1 MHQLFIKNDLF
12 FTLIKRIL
20 LSLLLLLSSSL
31 FAGTEPNNICTSA
44 NLVNLNTQS
53 NGSLR
58 RNNPNQDR
66 NDYYYFVAPANG
78 TINITT
84 SGFTG
89 DMDGY
94 LYNSNCSTELTRD
107 ESSSAN
113 IDITYNVSAGTTY
126 KIRLYASSGNSTY
139 SLNITFGPTFS
150 GDNYKNFSILYTE
163 NLRGDIRQI
172 GNTIL
177 GRSSNGSTICP
188 GNTTN
193 NADNNLITGYWDVDG
208 DNSTV
213 NSSTSNLEIPAGATI
228 KKAYLYW
235 QGRTTSTNSA
245 KASQI
250 KFKAPGN
257 NYVTLTAPSANMRW
271 DGSRGDY
278 FPYQGSVEI
287 TNYMN
292 GSGTYTVGD
301 LTTYAGERLDG
312 LGAYG
317 AWSMVVVYT
326 KDDETLRN
334 VTIYDGYKTIATNNS
349 ENFTLSGFLTPSK
362 GAVNSKFLIF
372 TGEGDVDLEGDY
384 VTMNG
389 TRLTRFNDNST
400 NASEYNT
407 FSASITKDNAY
418 VTTRSPACQNNLGID
433 IHTYDVGSTG
443 LNIIKNSN
451 TSASLTIGTNSDVYY
466 LSVFAFATQLYEPR
480 VCYYIDRISD
490 DSNKTIFENKKFV
503 NPIEANKNYAFNLW
517 VANMKKSAADTDIET
532 AKLVQVYLNMT
543 NMDYTENSTYIQN
556 LGTSLKSFISD
567 TPNNDIGEYDNNKS
581 TWRLGIG
588 ATSSQGGTI
597 EPASAFTDD
606 SKKAF
611 ITLQSKFLVENNT
624 SSLNLLDH
632 FSFKASFQT
641 DSITIGSDNAQ
652 LIEQCIELNTTATI
666 YQPPLG
672 IFNVTNQSANVA
684 AGDPTD
690 GKDITN
696 ALWAQISGKPFSVQI
711 VALEENK
718 ITPKAFTG
726 NVILDLVDSTNITD
740 EQSTCTNA
748 PLLQRYTNPNPKT
761 NLFIDE
767 STKLFNL
774 QYDKAQQNS
783 RFRIKFYDFSNIAN
797 IDNQCSVSNT
807 SANINGV
814 PQCFNA
820 MNKVKQYFPLCSD
833 DYTNVCVSNQQGGN
847 DDWRCYECMAG
858 STTPVCSRDNFAIR
872 PERYSINLNET
883 TLIGGKQY
891 RFDLN
896 ATLFGTD
903 FNVSGYNQTITQ
915 DLDKNVS
922 EGLLLPATCVALNA
936 DRTALA
942 TPVTFTE
949 GRNQTTLYT
958 YNNVGDVT
966 IGIDD
971 NLWTQVDRSLY
982 STKTFSDCIEND
994 ARNTANADGQIGCR
1008 LSGGKTFSFLPKK
1021 FNNTLTLQNFN
1032 NGNFTY
1038 ISNNNDMNMS
1048 ALALFSPSAIL
1059 DDNITIA
1066 TNYTAGCFARDIN
1079 YTISLINNP
1088 ATWLN
1093 GEPNATS
1100 RIRYF
1105 EDGNTSN
1112 FENNNTIGTAT
1123 FSSTEGNF
1131 TNGTAANLKMLFN
1144 LTRDINRTDEPFKI
1158 ARNDFNINTVI
1169 DQNNTTGNDFNRT
1182 NDQNTTFYYGRVYS
1196 TDYRGPKEGI
1206 ATNIRYEV
1214 YCKDCN
1220 RTAFN
1225 INGAQ
1230 SPTSLSW
1237 YTNTLHVNNDG
1248 NVTTF
1253 SSRGTTWINN
1263 ADTTTSGTIT
1273 NGVETNNLTNATD
1286 PYTDRIQMTPSSWL
1300 LYNAF
1305 NAAATTNDFNVEFVR
1320 SGSWAGQGNLG
1331 KTVDVNSSVRPN
1343 RRMEW

>member
-31 FAGTEPNNICTSA
+31 FAETEPNNTCTSA

-58 RNNPNQDR
+58 SNNPNQDR
-66 NDYYYFVAPANG
+66 YDYYYFVAPANG

-94 LYNSNCSTELTRD
+94 LYNSDCSTELTSD

-113 IDITYNVSAGTTY
+113 INITYNVSAGTTY

-177 GRSSNGSTICP
+177 GRSSRGNTICP

-193 NADNNLITGYWDVDG
+193 NADDNLVTRYWDQDG

-278 FPYQGSVEI
+278 FPYQGSIEI

-317 AWSMVVVYT
+317 AWNMVVVYT

-334 VTIYDGYKTIATNNS
+334 ITVYDGYKTIAKNNS

-433 IHTYDVGSTG
+433 IHTYNVGSTG

-652 LIEQCIELNTTATI
+652 LIEQCVELNTTATI

-761 NLFIDE
+761 NLFNDE

-783 RFRIKFYDFSNIAN
+783 RFRIKFYDFSGIAL
-797 IDNQCSVSNT
+797 IEGQPCSVSSTN
-807 SANINGV
+807 ANINGV
-814 PQCFNA
+814 PQCFND
-820 MNKVKQYFPLCSD
+820 MNKVIKYFPQCS
-833 DYTNVCVSNQQGGN
+833 TSANPPNNVCVSNQQGGA
-847 DDWRCYECMAG
+847 DDWRCYECMTG

-872 PERYSINLNET
+872 PAAYNIGINVT
-883 TLIGGKQY
+883 RLIGKKEY
-891 RFDLN
+891 TLDIN
-896 ATLFGTD
+896 ATMLNSDT
-903 FNVSGYNQTITQ
+903 NVSGYNQTINNSA
-915 DLDKNVS
+915 DKNGTDEFV
-922 EGLLLPATCVALNA
+922 LPLTCTTLTTDKKTLSNEAT
-936 DRTALA
+936 
-942 TPVTFTE
+942 FIE
-949 GRNQTTLYT
+949 GRSEATAYASR
-958 YNNVGDVT
+958 NVGDVLIT
-966 IGIDD
+966 YND
-971 NLWTQVDRSLY
+971 NLWTQIDRSAY
-982 STKTFSDCIEND
+982 NTKAFSDCIESSST
-994 ARNTANADGQIGCR
+994 NTANGDGKIGCL
-1008 LSGGKTFSFLPKK
+1008 LSGSKQFYFFPKA
-1021 FNNTLTLQNFN
+1021 FDNTLLLQNFN

-1038 ISNNNDMNMS
+1038 LSNDGNMS
-1048 ALALFSPSAIL
+1048 AELLFSPRAIL
-1059 DDNITIA
+1059 EDNTTA
-1066 TNYTAGCFARDIN
+1066 TNYTAGCFARDIT
-1079 YTISLINNP
+1079 YTVE
-1088 ATWLN
+1088 LN
-1093 GEPNATS
+1093 GSIQDKRN

-1105 EDGNTSN
+1105 EDGVTSN
-1112 FENNNTIGTAT
+1112 FENNNTIATAT
-1123 FSSTEGNF
+1123 FSSTKDNF
-1131 TNGTAANLKMLFN
+1131 ISGTANNLQMLFN
-1144 LTRDINRTDEPFKI
+1144 FTRNINSTDEPFRIK
-1158 ARNDFNINTVI
+1158 RNDFNITSVI
-1169 DQNNTTGNDFNRT
+1169 DQNNTSGDDFNRT
-1182 NDQNTTFYYGRVYS
+1182 NDHNATFYYGRVYS
-1196 TDYRGPKEGI
+1196 TDYKGESPI
-1206 ATNIRYEV
+1206 TTTIRYEL

-1220 RTAFN
+1220 RTDFN
-1225 INGAQ
+1225 ITSAQ
-1230 SPTSLSW
+1230 SPTSLTW
-1237 YTNTLHVNNDG
+1237 YQNTLHVNADG
-1248 NVTTF
+1248 NVTTNGF
-1253 SSRGTTWINN
+1253 TSVGTTLINN
-1263 ADTTTSGTIT
+1263 ANTATSGNIA
-1273 NGVETNNLTNATD
+1273 NGFESNTLSLANGTPA
-1286 PYTDRIQMTPSSWL
+1286 PYTDRIQMRPSSWL
-1300 LYNAF
+1300 LHNLYNP
-1305 NAAATTNDFNVEFVR
+1305 NAITNDFNVEFI
-1320 SGSWAGQGNLG
+1320 SLGNWVG
-1331 KTVDVNSSVRPN
+1331 KGTLRQTVDLNLSKQTQSEYER
-1343 RRMEW
+1343 